1 MFMETKTITKQ
12 ALEAVLLKNN
22 LDKAAV
28 ASVGGFYQRVIE
40 LNLQLWEKSYLERKT
55 ASQTLK
61 ILLKAATIDG
71 NTVLDKKTDKKIAV
85 IRDELVLTLGSRSRW
100 KSETLQGFIQ
110 KVLEVSPSLDA
121 EEKRLYSVFEYLA
134 RKGLAA
140 YQVDGFV
147 AQTTL
152 RHLGRISKEDLDD
165 VETEYALMQIANEL
179 YSQLDHVSL
188 LKPHQVAPQIS
199 DSFEGDWALFEDTV
213 VEEEEEEYAAEDG
226 KGKKVYSDWAVF
238 PIVEGTSSQSPEQ
251 KIVIHRNAVES
262 AIVAKRIEA
271 HLLQVYRV
279 ALGKEFNFLRKYLVP
294 VSTKILS
301 KYIID
306 EIAAADPVMNK
317 PLIKTAVEWMDSL
330 KAKGWYVDRRS
341 FGSPNRPGS
350 KWFLSQKVSSFGTEV
365 DDHISDAA
373 LWLNPA
379 EGVGNRSRYSGFSA
393 IRSSLLPDGD
403 TRYKRAYLQY
413 AAFDKTFTEAPGN
426 LALFAFLEK
435 TIYHPV
441 MKLACIREDANIRVS
456 DRVPDYGKIDLGQ
469 KSKGMIY
476 DAYDGKSVSV
486 KLPNGNTY
494 TVDFLMN
501 SQGKR
506 MNQPTVLGMSA
517 ARLAKYHGQDVPTLP
532 SGEPEKLTSLL
543 KTFTDRFTGTLLVD
557 GQDTGIQAVVGIGKY
572 YYDQSQNFL
581 PKVRT
586 LSMGYTQAIQC
597 LTSNEII
604 QNGKMTLSEYLSMS
618 LPAQFQSQ
626 VVAAQHNLESLKGF
640 DIPESISPSVVL
652 SNVSEEEIR
661 KYKEIKPRKGAW
673 IQDDL
678 LQMGVLGDDVALIH
692 NAYYALGEPGLLD
705 VRGRVELL
713 HNVCTNGFTVKIPWQ
728 SEPLSLLLHAPVSLS
743 EDGLVFTTQVFN
755 QLLLFLRK
763 LAGYAFYDIFHRDE
777 RTCQKT
783 QRCLEK
789 ALDQFK
795 KKIEISFGE
804 GILHRRGWAVTG
816 RNVTGNASITH
827 EIIPLE
833 TFLDFV
839 GYEQTITKA
848 FVRREPR
855 DVGDEFG
862 IRERRKQVGISLVE
876 KIDRIVEASS
886 KDRKA
891 IERAINSLFEKEG
904 LMVTVFK
911 HPILGELPKVPVR
924 VKAHLKVVITPQ
936 SCVGKETTSLDD
948 DSDVAYVVFSK
959 SYVK

>member
-1 MFMETKTITKQ
+1 METQTVTKP
-12 ALEAVLLKNN
+12 ALEEVLLKNN

-40 LNLQLWEKSYLERKT
+40 LNLQLWEKAYLERKT

-110 KVLEVSPSLDA
+110 KVLESAPTLDA
-121 EEKRLYSVFEYLA
+121 EEKRLYSVFAYLA

-152 RHLGRISKEDLDD
+152 RHLGRIGKEDLDD
-165 VETEYALMQIANEL
+165 VETEYALMEIANEL
-179 YSQLDHVSL
+179 YSQLDRASL

-199 DSFEGDWALFEDTV
+199 TAFEGDWNLFEDT
-213 VEEEEEEYAAEDG
+213 VEEEEEEYATEEG
-226 KGKKVYSDWAVF
+226 KGKKVYADWAVF

-251 KIVIHRNAVES
+251 KVVIHRAAVES
-262 AIVAKRIEA
+262 AIAAKRAEA

-279 ALGKEFNFLRKYLVP
+279 ALGKEFGFLRKFLVP
-294 VSTKILS
+294 VSTKVLT
-301 KYIID
+301 KYIIE
-306 EIAAADPVMNK
+306 EIAAADPVSNK
-317 PLIKTAVEWMDSL
+317 PMIKTAFEWMDSL

-350 KWFLSQKVSSFGTEV
+350 KWFLSQKVLPYGTEV
-365 DDHISDAA
+365 DDQISDAA

-379 EGVGNRSRYSGFSA
+379 EGIGNRSRYSGFSA

-403 TRYKRAYLQY
+403 ARYKQSYLQY
-413 AAFDKTFTEAPGN
+413 VAFEKTFTEAPGN
-426 LALFAFLEK
+426 LATFAFLEK

-456 DRVPDYGKIDLGQ
+456 DRVPDFGKIDLGQ

-486 KLPNGNTY
+486 KLPNGDVHI
-494 TVDFLMN
+494 VDYIMN

-517 ARLAKYHGQDVPTLP
+517 ARLAKYAGQDVPVLP

-543 KTFTDRFTGTLLVD
+543 KSFTEQFTGSLCVD
-557 GQDTGIQAVVGIGKY
+557 GQDTGIQAVVGIGKFF
-572 YYDQSQNFL
+572 YDQSQNFL

-604 QNGKMTLSEYLSMS
+604 ENGKMTLSEYLSMS

-626 VVAAQHNLESLKGF
+626 VVAAQYNLESLKGF
-640 DIPESISPSVVL
+640 EIPESISPLVVL
-652 SNVSEEEIR
+652 ANVSEEEIE
-661 KYKEIKPRKGAW
+661 KYKTIKPRKGSW

-678 LQMGVLGDDVALIH
+678 LQAGVLGDDVALIH

-713 HNVCTNGFTVKIPWQ
+713 HNVCTNGFAVKIPWQ
-728 SEPLSLLLHAPVSLS
+728 TEPLSLLLHAPVSLS
-743 EDGLVFTTQVFN
+743 DDGLVFTTQVFN

-763 LAGYAFYDIFHRDE
+763 LAGYAYYDIFHRDE

-789 ALDQFK
+789 SLDQFR
-795 KKIEISFGE
+795 KKIEVSFGE

-833 TFLDFV
+833 TFLEFI

-848 FVRREPR
+848 YIRKEPR

-862 IRERRKQVGISLVE
+862 IRERRKQVGTSLVE

-886 KDRKA
+886 KDKKT
-891 IERAINSLFEKEG
+891 IEKAINSLFEKENV
-904 LMVTVFK
+904 MVTVFK

-924 VKAHLKVVITPQ
+924 VKTNLKVVITPQ

-948 DSDVAYVVFSK
+948 DSDVAYVVFSQ
-959 SYVK
+959 SSVK